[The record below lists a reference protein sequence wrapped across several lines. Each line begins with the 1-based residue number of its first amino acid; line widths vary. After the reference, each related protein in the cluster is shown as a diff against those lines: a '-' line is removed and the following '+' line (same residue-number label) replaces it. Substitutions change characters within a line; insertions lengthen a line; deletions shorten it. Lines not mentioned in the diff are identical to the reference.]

1 MAAWT
6 MPNYNNTNRAT
17 HLQGVMHMPTQFK
30 SAGKSL
36 TPLQR
41 SGVVPNAGMPVMAA
55 AGVHGLENSHVAPP
69 SRVTTPP
76 IVAYAG
82 SVSHTGMWQ
91 YHV

>member
-1 MAAWT
+1 MATWT
-6 MPNYNNTNRAT
+6 TPNYNNTNRAT

-30 SAGKSL
+30 SGGKSL

-41 SGVVPNAGMPVMAA
+41 SGVVPNSGMSVMRAA
-55 AGVHGLENSHVAPP
+55 SVQGLESNHTAPE
-69 SRVTTPP
+69 TKIGTPP

-82 SVSHTGMWQ
+82 NVSHPRMWQ